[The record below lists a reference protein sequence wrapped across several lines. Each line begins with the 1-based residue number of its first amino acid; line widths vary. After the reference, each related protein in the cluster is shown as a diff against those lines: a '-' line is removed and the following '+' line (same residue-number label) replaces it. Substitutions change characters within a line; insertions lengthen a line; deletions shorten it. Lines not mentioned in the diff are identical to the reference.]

1 MLLILLPA
9 VIFIYLIITRPDF
22 FYLDELFQKRRNYTI
37 DDEYHAQKRHKEK
50 ELNKLLDKINERG
63 MDSLT
68 DKEKEKLKELS
79 QK

>member
-9 VIFIYLIITRPDF
+9 VIFIYLIITRPEF
-22 FYLDELFQKRRNYTI
+22 FYLDNLFQKRGNDTI
-37 DDEYHAQKRHKEK
+37 DDKYHAQKRYKEK